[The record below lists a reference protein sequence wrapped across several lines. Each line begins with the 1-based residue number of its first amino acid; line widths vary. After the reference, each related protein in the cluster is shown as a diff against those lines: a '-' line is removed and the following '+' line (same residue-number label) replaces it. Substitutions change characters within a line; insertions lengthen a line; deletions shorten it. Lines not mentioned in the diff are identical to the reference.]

1 MLPRSWFLVKGTRVL
16 LGKKAADSIILGKS
30 IQDDAAVF
38 CSVWIQGAGNKKRK
52 PQWWRISEG
61 HRNQLKELPMAKDG
75 KKKKKLSKKIK

>member
-52 PQWWRISEG
+52 P
-61 HRNQLKELPMAKDG
+61 
-75 KKKKKLSKKIK
+75 